1 MSRYTAQLRRELKRR
16 RRDLPRCITPQ
27 AVEWHKKE
35 IARLD
40 AELDAALRFEGHRP
54 LPGLEE

>member
-1 MSRYTAQLRRELKRR
+1 MTEIQRLRRELKRR

-35 IARLD
+35 IARLE
-40 AELDAALRFEGHRP
+40 AELDAALRAEGHRP
-54 LPGLEE
+54 LPLEE